1 MIWQSFIDFFSFKD
15 PNVVYVVAGIIFINS
30 SSALVGTFAYLRKR
44 SLLADAVSHAL
55 LPGICIGFLFAGEKN
70 MPALITGAFITG
82 WISIYLVDL
91 IVRKS
96 RIKQDAAI
104 AMVISFFFAIG
115 IVLLTYIQKHGN
127 GNHAG
132 LDHFLFGQAA
142 AISKYDVMLF
152 AIVFVVILFAVV
164 LLYKNLV
171 ILSFNPDFA
180 QSVGIPVRFIEFFLT
195 SLTVLAIAIGIQAL
209 GVILISALIITPAA
223 TARMWTH
230 HLKKMILIAILISV
244 FSGIAGSFV
253 SYTRAQMPTGPWVVV
268 ILSLITFVSVVLAP
282 KGLLRKF
289 IVRRRNENKINDENI
304 LKTIFEL
311 KGFTQTEKNPVF
323 STIELTEKRLF
334 DTKKLDAGLR
344 RLIRRDLIA
353 QKGDQFE
360 LTASGK
366 KEAARIIKLHRLW
379 EQYLLKRTRIDTDHV
394 HSGAEAIEHII
405 TAEIEKELEK
415 ELGIEGIPEEDY

>member
-1 MIWQSFIDFFSFKD
+1 
-15 PNVVYVVAGIIFINS
+15 
-30 SSALVGTFAYLRKR
+30 
-44 SLLADAVSHAL
+44 
-55 LPGICIGFLFAGEKN
+55 
-70 MPALITGAFITG
+70 
-82 WISIYLVDL
+82 
-91 IVRKS
+91 
-96 RIKQDAAI
+96 
-104 AMVISFFFAIG
+104 
-115 IVLLTYIQKHGN
+115 
-127 GNHAG
+127 
-132 LDHFLFGQAA
+132 
-142 AISKYDVMLF
+142 
-152 AIVFVVILFAVV
+152 
-164 LLYKNLV
+164 
-171 ILSFNPDFA
+171 
-180 QSVGIPVRFIEFFLT
+180 
-195 SLTVLAIAIGIQAL
+195 
-209 GVILISALIITPAA
+209 
-223 TARMWTH
+223 
-230 HLKKMILIAILISV
+230 

-268 ILSLITFVSVVLAP
+268 ILSLITFVSVVMAP

-289 IVRRRNENKINDENI
+289 FVRRRNENKINDENI

-311 KGFTQTEKNPVF
+311 KGFSQTEKNPVF